1 MTILG
6 IGLTLVGFSKH
17 VDAVALFGLAFLTV
31 GLTLILLGLLDV
43 GVRGR
48 RHWF

>member
-1 MTILG
+1 MATLG
-6 IGLTLVGFSKH
+6 AGLTLIGSSRH
-17 VDAVALFGLAFLTV
+17 IPAMTHLGIAFLTV
-31 GLTLILLGLLDV
+31 GLTLALLGMLDV